1 MSTKVKGRRL
11 PKILVII
18 AMVLAALIIFL
29 QSYQAEWKT
38 SAKTDLRFKSVHLPF
53 VHEFDAKNM
62 LPFLASAAFDADGDG
77 VDELFLGGGVGQSDS
92 LFRFTDKGFVET
104 PADFKKGDN
113 EATHGAAHI
122 DLDEDGDVDLFT
134 AHTHSV
140 WYHENTGTG
149 FKSRKLDF
157 DLAENTTPLSIALGD
172 PNNDGKADLYISG
185 YIKID
190 KVEGETIF
198 SDGYGGYSYL
208 FLNEGNNTWRDASQ
222 ETGIWRQHNTF
233 TAVFADTDN
242 DSDSDLIIAQDTGLI
257 ETYKNNGTASFTS
270 TPNPSVSSYP
280 MGLGV
285 GDYNN
290 DGYIDV
296 FASNVGHTLPSK
308 LLRGDLADDAPF
320 NTEYYLLKN
329 QAGRFTDVA
338 DIAGLNRLGF
348 GWGSVIQ
355 DMDLDGKPDLLAA
368 QNYARLPGNPILY
381 RYPGKLMLN
390 QGDETFL
397 PAEKKT
403 KAINKAFGI
412 TPLVSDF
419 NNDGR
424 PDLIWANID
433 GKSKAYISTGGTGN
447 SLRVKLPNEAAF
459 LGARVYVIDSAN
471 NRQVQQLIA
480 GEGLGSDQSRTLI
493 FGLGDNNFK
502 SAIIKLQNGPEQNFS
517 SAPDGVITW
526 NR

>member
-1 MSTKVKGRRL
+1 MSTKLKGRRL

-18 AMVLAALIIFL
+18 AMVLAALIILL
-29 QSYQAEWKT
+29 QFYQAEWKT
-38 SAKTDLRFKSVHLPF
+38 SAKTDLRFKSVNLPF
-53 VHEFDAKNM
+53 VHEFDGKNM

-77 VDELFLGGGVGQSDS
+77 VDELFLGGGIGQADA

-355 DMDLDGKPDLLAA
+355 DMDLDG
-368 QNYARLPGNPILY
+368 
-381 RYPGKLMLN
+381 GKLMLN

-397 PAEKKT
+397 PAEKKS

-424 PDLIWANID
+424 PDLVD
-433 GKSKAYISTGGTGN
+433 GKSKAYISTGGTGT
-447 SLRVKLPNEAAF
+447 SLRVKLPNETEF
-459 LGARVYVIDSAN
+459 LGARVTVIDSAN

-493 FGLGDNNFK
+493 FGLGNNSFK
-502 SAIIKLQNGPEQNFS
+502 SATITLQNGAEQSFS
-517 SAPDGVITW
+517 SAPEGVIAWT
-526 NR
+526 R